1 MAEFNDPEIR
11 QIADQIESYLNNHPH
26 AADTLEGITK
36 WWLPGKRVEVSSVI
50 VQQALNYLAA
60 KSIVK
65 AFVNLSGNS
74 VYSSN
79 KDRNDSQP

>member
-1 MAEFNDPEIR
+1 MAEFNDPEIG
-11 QIADQIESYLNNHPH
+11 QIAEQIESYLNSHPH

-36 WWLPGKRVEVSSVI
+36 WWLPGKKIDVSSAI
-50 VQQALNYLAA
+50 VQQALNHLAA

-79 KDRNDSQP
+79 QDRTDSQP